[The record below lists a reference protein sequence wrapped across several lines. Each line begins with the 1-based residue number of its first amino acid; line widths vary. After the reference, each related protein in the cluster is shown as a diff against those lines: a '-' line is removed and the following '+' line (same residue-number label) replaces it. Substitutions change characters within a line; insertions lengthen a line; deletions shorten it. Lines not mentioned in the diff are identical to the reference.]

1 MTADDL
7 PKFAPRAMTLT
18 HDEVEKLTGM
28 FGGNLVASD
37 LRQVCWFLLKAMQ
50 TEAAETRARV
60 RALEGK
66 LAAAAMLHPEDAA
79 AVERARAIDEADQKP
94 LSPVEREELLA
105 RRQAMEHSGKLCTA
119 FHKARSPLGN
129 TARVEDDCPF
139 CAVEQVYGDCGA
151 CRRPR
156 PIVVLPRVDLENLFR
171 EIDCP
176 PEVTLGG
183 IRKRLQQA
191 QDFIRA
197 SLAMG
202 GAA

>member
-18 HDEVEKLTGM
+18 HDEVEKLVGL
-28 FGGNLVASD
+28 FGGITPASD

-66 LAAAAMLHPEDAA
+66 LAAAAMLHPDDAA

-119 FHKARSPLGN
+119 FHKAQPLGN
-129 TARVEDDCPF
+129 TSRTEHSCPF

-151 CRRPR
+151 CRQSR
-156 PIVVLPRVDLENLFR
+156 PIVVLPRIDLENLLR
-171 EIDCP
+171 ELDDAP
-176 PEVTLGG
+176 AGG
-183 IRKRLQQA
+183 FVRVGACVQKAR
-191 QDFIRA
+191 DFIRA